1 MTVSSL
7 EVLLTNKILL
17 KKTSFLKASEI
28 FQFEFLKPFCHTFL
42 ILPRIEPKEFIPTCC
57 ICRPPP
63 RAIPHAS
70 SSSLTLAPRAMVF
83 TCVALGGGQQTVGA
97 NATEKRERA
106 MMCFYPFGCIV
117 WLCYAILYDYIC
129 DICYIYV
136 IFYALLS
143 YSTAYAIHSIA

>member
-42 ILPRIEPKEFIPTCC
+42 ILPRIEPKEFIPACC

-97 NATEKRERA
+97 NATEKREPA

-117 WLCYAILYDYIC
+117 WLCYAMLFCMTIYAIYAIFMLYFML
-129 DICYIYV
+129 CYRI
-136 IFYALLS
+136 AQHML
-143 YSTAYAIHSIA
+143 STA